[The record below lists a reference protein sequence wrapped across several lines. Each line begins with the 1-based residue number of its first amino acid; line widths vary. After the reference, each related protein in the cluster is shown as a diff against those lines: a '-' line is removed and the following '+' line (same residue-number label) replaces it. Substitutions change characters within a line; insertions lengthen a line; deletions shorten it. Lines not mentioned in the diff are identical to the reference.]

1 MKLLI
6 TGSTGF
12 VVLIGR
18 TLNKNVSILKFS
30 TKLVLLISKLS
41 DILPLIINSDRLE
54 KHTEN
59 YVVSIDK
66 IKQGLQI
73 ERLPISSIEGLE
85 NTIKSFTK

>member
-12 VVLIGR
+12 VVLIGH
-18 TLNKNVSILKFS
+18 TLNKKVSILKFS
-30 TKLVLLISKLS
+30 TKLVLFISKLS

-54 KHTEN
+54 KLTEN
-59 YVVSIDK
+59 YVVSNDK

-73 ERLPISSIEGLE
+73 ERLPISGIEGLE